1 MRKIFLKSLLLV
13 LVLTACQAGATETE
27 PTTLNELAAGTEQLV
42 VTEQVGSYPTSE
54 TEPAPLIDLAA
65 GTEQPVVTEQAG
77 SYPTPEP
84 FPFPSSES
92 GLITIHG
99 TLVAKNPFA
108 MAPDPDD
115 PVFLVPLSGDS
126 ESITTIPPFTI
137 GKVPRATVDIRNGEF
152 VFANIQPG
160 QYAIVVLLTT
170 GTQIPAKYIEGGNLA
185 IIKLS
190 ESDFD
195 QVVEVGYVGVP

>member
-1 MRKIFLKSLLLV
+1 MRKLFLKSLLLV
-13 LVLTACQAGATETE
+13 LVLTACQKGTAETV
-27 PTTLNELAAGTEQLV
+27 PATLNELAAGTEPPVL
-42 VTEQVGSYPTSE
+42 TEQAGSYPTSE
-54 TEPAPLIDLAA
+54 IEPTPLIDLGA
-65 GTEQPVVTEQAG
+65 GTEHPVVTEQAG

-99 TLVAKNPFA
+99 ILVARNPFA
-108 MAPDPDD
+108 MAPDPED

-126 ESITTIPPFTI
+126 ESISTIPPFTI
-137 GKVPRATVDIRNGEF
+137 GEVPRATVDIRNGEF

-170 GTQIPAKYIEGGNLA
+170 GSQVPAKYIEGGNLA

-190 ESDFD
+190 ESDID